1 MYKKAFTLA
10 EVLITLS
17 IIGVVAAVT
26 VPTLMTNIEH
36 QKTAVFL
43 KKAHTVLN
51 QATKMSTVDNGDYS
65 IWDKDIEHEEFIK
78 QYYAPYMKVVKFCPT
93 HQVCGYKEAAA
104 WKNKTGYYGG
114 FNYLSRLPFIT
125 EDGMLFSISIKG
137 DDPNKDNGVTNNEVY
152 DYKSISGSAII
163 VDINASKGPNRF
175 GADTFMFIRN
185 QDGLIMPMGYGLAD
199 SAIKQDC
206 NKNGDGLYCAEY
218 IRRNN
223 WIAPDD
229 YPF

>member
-17 IIGVVAAVT
+17 IIGVIAAIT

-104 WKNKTGYYGG
+104 WKNKTG
-114 FNYLSRLPFIT
+114 
-125 EDGMLFSISIKG
+125 
-137 DDPNKDNGVTNNEVY
+137 
-152 DYKSISGSAII
+152 
-163 VDINASKGPNRF
+163 
-175 GADTFMFIRN
+175 
-185 QDGLIMPMGYGLAD
+185 
-199 SAIKQDC
+199 
-206 NKNGDGLYCAEY
+206 
-218 IRRNN
+218 
-223 WIAPDD
+223 
-229 YPF
+229 